1 MASWEQ
7 TKRAAQMSFVTPDN
21 GLTAAHESV
30 NRFYE
35 QILTRGEVYQAV
47 GKETTTDKIIQGH
60 FRDLAHNLDAY
71 MEQEK
76 VQEQGIESER

>member
-1 MASWEQ
+1 MTWEQ
-7 TKRAAQMSFVTPDN
+7 TKRAAQMSFVTPDES
-21 GLTAAHESV
+21 LTAANESV

-35 QILTRGEVYQAV
+35 QILTRGEVYQAI
-47 GKETTTDKIIQGH
+47 GKETTTGKVIDGH

-76 VQEQGIESER
+76 EQGVEPGR

>member
-1 MASWEQ
+1 MSWEQ

-21 GLTAAHESV
+21 SLTAANESV

-35 QILTRGEVYQAV
+35 QILTRGEVYQTI
-47 GKETTTDKIIQGH
+47 GKENTTDKVIEGH
-60 FRDLAHNLDAY
+60 FKDLAHNLDAY

-76 VQEQGIESER
+76 EQGIEPER